1 MSGLKTERIMV
12 LIIKGSSEESVKQ
25 SVSVQE
31 IGDKRVV
38 QARYIL
44 VDPGFKKVL
53 KCQYN
58 KDTYQTILQFFKN

>member
-1 MSGLKTERIMV
+1 MV
-12 LIIKGSSEESVKQ
+12 LIIKGTSEESVKQ

-38 QARYIL
+38 QTRYIL
-44 VDPGFKKVL
+44 VDPGFKKVH
-53 KCQYN
+53 KCPYN